1 MVYGQTQI
9 KKKTNHDVAYLIIL
23 LLLALGIFLFAIM
36 FVNSQL
42 PIFRQ

>member
-1 MVYGQTQI
+1 LLDQRQI
-9 KKKTNHDVAYLIIL
+9 KKKSNHDVAYLIVL
-23 LLLALGIFLFAIM
+23 LVLFLGIFLFAIM